1 MTIRYAEC
9 REQPEHAGLRDAAIE
24 RIGNPWLKKTA
35 WDAHVRRKDGRPH
48 EAAREM
54 VNGWIKRRLIKDF
67 FEILSDD
74 GTADQRRLDYWLG
87 VEPVIEDMWFAL
99 GPHARQH
106 REKNFKEFRKRA
118 HGRLLVLESPGKAQ
132 NNAFLMRI
140 GGSMIVEFG
149 ATGNACFVFN
159 MDRLPF
165 DLTKSWV
172 AGDGTSLKH
181 GSCLHRL
188 LHKDRKSGGYIV
200 ETWERQFDSCLRPLI
215 GGRPSE
221 SLRRIQ
227 KTEAPSAAKDALMV
241 SYLKDSLKLP
251 LTDNRANG
259 GALWVLLDSQTSRHC
274 PVLAGL
280 GFKYKS
286 GKGWWKE

>member
-1 MTIRYAEC
+1 
-9 REQPEHAGLRDAAIE
+9 
-24 RIGNPWLKKTA
+24 
-35 WDAHVRRKDGRPH
+35 
-48 EAAREM
+48 
-54 VNGWIKRRLIKDF
+54 
-67 FEILSDD
+67 
-74 GTADQRRLDYWLG
+74 
-87 VEPVIEDMWFAL
+87 MWFAL

-172 AGDGTSLKH
+172 AGDGKSLKH

-200 ETWERQFDSCLRPLI
+200 ETWERKFDSCLRPLI

-221 SLRRIQ
+221 SRRRIQ
-227 KTEAPSAAKDALMV
+227 KKEAPSTAKDALMV

-251 LTDNRANG
+251 LTDNRATG

-274 PVLAGL
+274 SVLAGL